1 MGLIATFTFGKSTC
15 LICDS
20 TLHNQVCGIH
30 NVLHT
35 SLLMEVTKLRR
46 RISLCWS
53 LFTNADQFKKAII
66 MLMENAFQQKH
77 FLICSPLGDRTIG
90 QVKLIRNRNQKLPA
104 TDSRNS
110 FTDS

>member
-15 LICDS
+15 LICDN

-53 LFTNADQFKKAII
+53 LFTNAILKSNYNVDGECISAKA
-66 MLMENAFQQKH
+66 
-77 FLICSPLGDRTIG
+77 
-90 QVKLIRNRNQKLPA
+90 LPHLLSTWRPYDWSSQA
-104 TDSRNS
+104 N
-110 FTDS
+110 